1 MDKRLLL
8 AVVLSVLV
16 VIAYQ
21 EYLRIYFPEIKK
33 PAAPPAETTPRATG
47 TAPIDAAPPPPVQAT
62 REDGTPRPALTAD
75 VSVETD
81 LWQIGISSV
90 GGSLVSMKLKEY
102 RATVD
107 PKSPPLDLVAAA
119 GGHPPLALRFHGERI
134 WSDEDVRYEPSA
146 TSLVLAGSDRGELVL
161 RGEHPDL
168 GPIEKRLR
176 FEGSSYL
183 LSIGVSAPRA
193 AEAAREVAVLWSHSR
208 FAPAHRGEH
217 YRGVEALVGR
227 KLLYLAPT
235 DLEKGI
241 VAPDP
246 QVAGAGPVFWGGY
259 ADSYFLSALIPQ
271 KPEQARFWTKLE
283 GDVVVS
289 ELLLPAR
296 SVEAER
302 EPFVLYAGPKSLDHL
317 KPAGHNLVRAL
328 DLGWFSFVAE
338 PMLRVL
344 KLFHGVTGN
353 YGWDIILLTV
363 MIKVLF
369 IPLTQKSYKSMQ
381 ELQKLQP
388 QMKKL
393 QEKYKDDRAALN
405 REVMELYRRHK
416 VNPLGGCLPM
426 LLQMPVFIGLYNA
439 LFYAVELRHA
449 PFALWINDLS
459 APDRL
464 PPFPHP
470 PLANVAG
477 IDVRIP
483 VLTLLMGVSMIVQTR
498 MTPASGDPTQQRMM
512 MFMPVVF
519 TVMFVS
525 FPAGLVLYWFVNN
538 VLTVVQQTMVQRAAQ
553 AKKS

>member
-21 EYLRIYFPEIKK
+21 EYLRIYFPEPKK
-33 PAAPPAETTPRATG
+33 TAAPPAKTTPHPTG
-47 TAPIDAAPPPPVQAT
+47 TSPTDAVLPPPVQAA
-62 REDGTPRPALTAD
+62 REDGTARPTLTAD
-75 VSVETD
+75 VHVDSD

-90 GGSLVSMKLKEY
+90 GGSLMSMKLKEY
-102 RATVD
+102 RTTVD

-119 GGHPPLALRFHGERI
+119 GGHAPLALRFHGDRI
-134 WSDEDVRYEPSA
+134 WSDQDVHYQPSA
-146 TSLVLAGSDRGELVL
+146 TSLTLEGSDRGELVL
-161 RGEHPDL
+161 RGEHPEL

-176 FEGSSYL
+176 FEGSSYVM
-183 LSIGVSAPRA
+183 SIGVSAPRA

-208 FAPAHRGEH
+208 LAPSAQGEH

-227 KLLYLAPT
+227 KLLYLEPAE
-235 DLEKGI
+235 LEKGI

-246 QVAGAGPVFWGGY
+246 NVQGAGPVFWGGY
-259 ADSYFLSALIPQ
+259 ADSYFISALIPQ
-271 KPEQARFWTKLE
+271 KPEAARFWTKLE

-289 ELLLPAR
+289 ELLLPTR
-296 SVEAER
+296 SVEGER
-302 EPFVLYAGPKSLDHL
+302 EPFLVYAGPKILDHL
-317 KPAGHNLVRAL
+317 EPAGHNLSRAL

-344 KLFHGVTGN
+344 KLLHGVTGN
-353 YGWDIILLTV
+353 YGWDIVLLTIF
-363 MIKVLF
+363 IKVLF

-464 PPFPHP
+464 PPVPQP
-470 PLANVAG
+470 ALATIA
-477 IDVRIP
+477 DVDIRIP
-483 VLTLLMGVSMIVQTR
+483 VLTLLMGVSMIIQTR
-498 MTPASGDPTQQRMM
+498 MTPASGDPMQQRMM

-538 VLTVVQQTMVQRAAQ
+538 VLTIVQQGMIQRAAQ